1 MRKKQPVSIWGIEF
15 DALIDEQKTMSS
27 KIPVYPIEN
36 GFPVSDTITNE
47 PLSLSLNLYIS
58 NTPVTWLFR
67 HGTSKDR
74 VNMICNLIEKKW
86 LEKNLTKIV
95 TSDTIYT
102 DMGITSIVIKK
113 SSDIGYA
120 REVSVTAQKVYITK
134 KRTTVIPNYSLK
146 SGKSKASAGKASK
159 SSSSKKGS
167 SSGTSP
173 GHKGSKSGG
182 KSGSNSNKKD
192 AKKKHSILYGVAKG
206 SKLF

>member
-167 SSGTSP
+167 SSGAST
-173 GHKGSKSGG
+173 GHKGSKSSG

-192 AKKKHSILYGVAKG
+192 AKKKHSILYGVAQG

>member
-159 SSSSKKGS
+159 SSSAKNGD
-167 SSGTSP
+167 SSGGAYS
-173 GHKGSKSGG
+173 GNKGSKNGA
-182 KSGSNSNKKD
+182 NSNKKD
-192 AKKKHSILYGVAKG
+192 AKKKQSILYGVAKG

>member
-27 KIPVYPIEN
+27 KIPVYPVEN

-159 SSSSKKGS
+159 SSSAKNGD
-167 SSGTSP
+167 SSGGAYS
-173 GHKGSKSGG
+173 GNKGSKNGA
-182 KSGSNSNKKD
+182 NSNKKD
-192 AKKKHSILYGVAKG
+192 AKKKQSILYGVAKG
-206 SKLF
+206 TKLF

>member
-27 KIPVYPIEN
+27 KIPVYPVEN

-74 VNMICNLIEKKW
+74 VTMICNLIEKKW

-167 SSGTSP
+167 SFEAST
-173 GHKGSKSGG
+173 GHKGSKSSG

>member
-74 VNMICNLIEKKW
+74 VTMICNLIEKKW

-159 SSSSKKGS
+159 SSSAKNGD
-167 SSGTSP
+167 SSGGAYS
-173 GHKGSKSGG
+173 GNKGSKNGA
-182 KSGSNSNKKD
+182 NSNKKD
-192 AKKKHSILYGVAKG
+192 AKKKQSILYGVAKG

>member
-27 KIPVYPIEN
+27 KIPVYPVEN

-159 SSSSKKGS
+159 SSSAKNGD
-167 SSGTSP
+167 SSGGAYS
-173 GHKGSKSGG
+173 GNKGSKNGA
-182 KSGSNSNKKD
+182 NSNKKD
-192 AKKKHSILYGVAKG
+192 AKKKQSILYGVAKG

>member
-74 VNMICNLIEKKW
+74 VTMICNLIEKKW

-159 SSSSKKGS
+159 SSSAKNGD
-167 SSGTSP
+167 SSGGVYS
-173 GHKGSKSGG
+173 GNKGSKNGA
-182 KSGSNSNKKD
+182 NSNKKD
-192 AKKKHSILYGVAKG
+192 AKKKQSILYGVAKG

>member
-67 HGTSKDR
+67 HGTSNDR
-74 VNMICNLIEKKW
+74 VTMICNLIEKKW

-159 SSSSKKGS
+159 SSSAKNGD
-167 SSGTSP
+167 SSGGAYS
-173 GHKGSKSGG
+173 GNKGSKNGA
-182 KSGSNSNKKD
+182 NSNKKD
-192 AKKKHSILYGVAKG
+192 AKKKQSILYGVAKG

>member
-27 KIPVYPIEN
+27 KIPVYPVEN

-74 VNMICNLIEKKW
+74 VTMICNLIEKKW

-159 SSSSKKGS
+159 SSSAKNGDSYGGAY
-167 SSGTSP
+167 SGN
-173 GHKGSKSGG
+173 KGSKNGA
-182 KSGSNSNKKD
+182 NSNKKD
-192 AKKKHSILYGVAKG
+192 AKKKQSILYGVAKG

>member
-27 KIPVYPIEN
+27 KIPVYPVEN

-159 SSSSKKGS
+159 SSSAKNGD
-167 SSGTSP
+167 SSGGVYS
-173 GHKGSKSGG
+173 GNKGSKNGA
-182 KSGSNSNKKD
+182 NSNKKD
-192 AKKKHSILYGVAKG
+192 AKKKQSILYGVAKG

>member
-159 SSSSKKGS
+159 SSSAKNGD
-167 SSGTSP
+167 SSGGVYS
-173 GHKGSKSGG
+173 GNKGSKNGA
-182 KSGSNSNKKD
+182 NSNKKD
-192 AKKKHSILYGVAKG
+192 AKKKQSILYGVAKG

>member
-27 KIPVYPIEN
+27 KIPVYPVEN

-86 LEKNLTKIV
+86 LEKSLTKIV

-159 SSSSKKGS
+159 SSSSKKGG
-167 SSGTSP
+167 SSGTSS

-182 KSGSNSNKKD
+182 KSGVNSNKKD

>member
-27 KIPVYPIEN
+27 KIPVYPVEN

-74 VNMICNLIEKKW
+74 VTMICNLIEKKW

-159 SSSSKKGS
+159 SSSAKNGD
-167 SSGTSP
+167 SSGGAYS
-173 GHKGSKSGG
+173 GNKGSKNGA
-182 KSGSNSNKKD
+182 NSNKKD
-192 AKKKHSILYGVAKG
+192 AKKKQSILYGVAKG
-206 SKLF
+206 KGSKLF

>member
-27 KIPVYPIEN
+27 KIPVYPVEN

-47 PLSLSLNLYIS
+47 PLSLNLNLYIS

-74 VNMICNLIEKKW
+74 VTMICNLIEKKW

-159 SSSSKKGS
+159 SSSAKNGD
-167 SSGTSP
+167 SSGGAYS
-173 GHKGSKSGG
+173 GNKGSKNGA
-182 KSGSNSNKKD
+182 NSNKKD
-192 AKKKHSILYGVAKG
+192 AKKKQSILYGVAKG

>member
-1 MRKKQPVSIWGIEF
+1 
-15 DALIDEQKTMSS
+15 
-27 KIPVYPIEN
+27 
-36 GFPVSDTITNE
+36 
-47 PLSLSLNLYIS
+47 
-58 NTPVTWLFR
+58 
-67 HGTSKDR
+67 
-74 VNMICNLIEKKW
+74 MICNLIEKKW

-159 SSSSKKGS
+159 SSSAKNGD
-167 SSGTSP
+167 SSGGAYS
-173 GHKGSKSGG
+173 GNKGSKNGA
-182 KSGSNSNKKD
+182 NSNKKD
-192 AKKKHSILYGVAKG
+192 AKKKQSILYGVAKG

>member
-1 MRKKQPVSIWGIEF
+1 
-15 DALIDEQKTMSS
+15 
-27 KIPVYPIEN
+27 
-36 GFPVSDTITNE
+36 
-47 PLSLSLNLYIS
+47 
-58 NTPVTWLFR
+58 
-67 HGTSKDR
+67 
-74 VNMICNLIEKKW
+74 MICNLIEKKW

-167 SSGTSP
+167 SSGAST
-173 GHKGSKSGG
+173 GHKGSKSSG

-192 AKKKHSILYGVAKG
+192 AKKKHSILYGVAQG

>member
-27 KIPVYPIEN
+27 KIPVYPVEN

-74 VNMICNLIEKKW
+74 VTMICNLIEKKW

-167 SSGTSP
+167 SSGAST
-173 GHKGSKSGG
+173 GHKGSKSSG

>member
-27 KIPVYPIEN
+27 KIPVYPVEN

-159 SSSSKKGS
+159 SSSAKNGD
-167 SSGTSP
+167 SSG
-173 GHKGSKSGG
+173 GAYSGNKNG
-182 KSGSNSNKKD
+182 ANSNKKD
-192 AKKKHSILYGVAKG
+192 AKKKQSILYGVAKG